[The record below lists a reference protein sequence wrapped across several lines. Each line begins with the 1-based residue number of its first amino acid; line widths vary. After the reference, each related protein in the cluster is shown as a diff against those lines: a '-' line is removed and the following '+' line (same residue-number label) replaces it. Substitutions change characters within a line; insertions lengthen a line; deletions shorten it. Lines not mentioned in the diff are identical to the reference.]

1 MSENKKTPPK
11 VPPQRIPR
19 KPETSYAAQQYSPGP
34 PPPPPVGQKNTNTLA
49 IISLISGILSLV
61 IAISSLCIGC
71 LGFVS
76 IIFGI
81 AGAVMGFMARKKIDE
96 SGGQQSGRKMAVI
109 GMIMGLVGVVLSV
122 VLIVLSIIF
131 SGLMMLPAFLS
142 DFY

>member
-1 MSENKKTPPK
+1 MSEIKKTPPK

-34 PPPPPVGQKNTNTLA
+34 PPPPAGAKNTNTLA
-49 IISLISGILSLV
+49 IISLIASIIGILTL
-61 IAISSLCIGC
+61 IMALCSWC
-71 LGFVS
+71 LGLFPLMVN
-76 IIFGI
+76 I
-81 AGAVMGFMARKKIDE
+81 AGAVMGFIAKKKIDE
-96 SGGQQSGRKMAVI
+96 SGGVQSGRKMAVI
-109 GMIMGLVGVVLSV
+109 GMIMGLVGAVLSV